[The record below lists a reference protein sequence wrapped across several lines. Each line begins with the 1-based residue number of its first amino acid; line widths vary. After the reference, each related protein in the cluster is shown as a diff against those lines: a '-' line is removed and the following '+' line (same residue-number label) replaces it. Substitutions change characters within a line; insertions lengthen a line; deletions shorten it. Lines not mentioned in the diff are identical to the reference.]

1 MATGVLGRQD
11 LSGGSDTAV
20 YVVPADTFAVVT
32 VNVTN
37 RNTSST
43 SVRIAISDSATPAAA
58 DYIEYDTEL
67 VANGTLERGGL
78 VVDAGKNVV
87 VRSSSGSVSAVAY
100 GIETPTG

>member
-20 YVVPADTFAVVT
+20 YAVPADTFAVVT

-43 SVRIAISDSATPAAA
+43 SVRIAISDSATPAGA

-78 VVDAGKNVV
+78 VVDAGKNIV

>member
-87 VRSSSGSVSAVAY
+87 VRSSAGSVSAVAY